1 MGDTGRDRLR
11 TRSKGSGVCSN
22 ENRSYPFQLLACSV
36 SITVVVNLYVVLP
49 PAASGGVASMTCTE
63 SQHPDF
69 TKRPAPISV
78 KCKQKKVVGRVAT
91 RARST
96 TKSDPS
102 CGSKDNRKT

>member
-1 MGDTGRDRLR
+1 M
-11 TRSKGSGVCSN
+11 CSN

-69 TKRPAPISV
+69 TKRPAPISEMQAE
-78 KCKQKKVVGRVAT
+78 KGSGKGGYESKVNHKERPLM
-91 RARST
+91 RL
-96 TKSDPS
+96 
-102 CGSKDNRKT
+102 